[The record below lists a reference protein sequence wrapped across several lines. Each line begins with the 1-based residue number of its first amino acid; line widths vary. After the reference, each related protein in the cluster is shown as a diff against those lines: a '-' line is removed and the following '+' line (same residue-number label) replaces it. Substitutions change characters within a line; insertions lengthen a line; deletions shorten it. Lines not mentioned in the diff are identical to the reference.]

1 MRIIYRWNQIQ
12 QKMSMRFMGVMKMN
26 TKEEL
31 VVYLDE
37 DGVKQEKWFIVLDR
51 ESRAGIK
58 VLTGKNKM
66 TIPHSRIFKIK
77 EKITE
82 DE

>member
-1 MRIIYRWNQIQ
+1 
-12 QKMSMRFMGVMKMN
+12 MGVRQMN
-26 TKEEL
+26 SKEEL

-37 DGVKQEKWFIVLDR
+37 NGVKQEKWFIVLDR

-66 TIPHSRIFKIK
+66 TIPHFRILKIK
-77 EKITE
+77 EKGNDNERDNI
-82 DE
+82 